1 MIPALIESTSK
12 LGGVA
17 RFKDHRKSYG
27 LEFIDIRREIHAE
40 LKEIRPKN
48 SPKGGKKK
56 SLRTNLRYIAKDKS
70 GVGTAI
76 ESSILIGGKNLKG
89 SKSQRQVL
97 AG

>member
-1 MIPALIESTSK
+1 MVPALIESSSK
-12 LGGVA
+12 LAGVA

-70 GVGTAI
+70 GVDAAMENG
-76 ESSILIGGKNLKG
+76 ILTGGKSLRG
-89 SKSQRQVL
+89 SKS
-97 AG
+97 